1 MNDYLTNLT
10 ARSFERI
17 DGIQFVSPRLP
28 SLYEP
33 LQKTRDISVESP
45 SRSRFNNEK
54 YDDGPAVP
62 LPNAGEVPVQ
72 TKHNRESKYDASRT
86 SITNLREVPYLDR
99 PPEEVQTQIA
109 EEGQPILISG
119 KRSKSASVQEKRE
132 SRPRPLHRSDEQR
145 LVVRNVKLNEQVE
158 PVADRGSSS
167 GGRSREQHGVV
178 SPPMM
183 QPFTRSSEPI
193 LPLFQNS
200 GHREAPAKQEPT
212 IKVTIG
218 RIDVRAVMQEAPPA
232 RRTAPQ
238 PPKLSLDEY
247 LIQRNRGRQ

>member
-33 LQKTRDISVESP
+33 SQKTRDISVGSP

-62 LPNAGEVPVQ
+62 LSNAGDEPVQ
-72 TKHNRESKYDASRT
+72 AKHNHERKYDASRT
-86 SITNLREVPYLDR
+86 PIMNLREGPHLDR
-99 PPEEVQTQIA
+99 PPEEVQTQIT
-109 EEGQPILISG
+109 EEGQPIRIPG
-119 KRSKSASVQEKRE
+119 KRRRSVSVQEKQE
-132 SRPRPLHRSDEQR
+132 SRPGPLNRSDER
-145 LVVRNVKLNEQVE
+145 MVVGKADLKEQVE
-158 PVADRGSSS
+158 RVD
-167 GGRSREQHGVV
+167 GRDVSLRARPRERQVVV
-178 SPPMM
+178 SPPVI
-183 QPFTRSSEPI
+183 QPFTRSIEPI
-193 LPLFQNS
+193 LPLLQNS
-200 GHREAPAKQEPT
+200 GHREAPAKPEPT

-247 LIQRNRGRQ
+247 LKQRNGGRQ